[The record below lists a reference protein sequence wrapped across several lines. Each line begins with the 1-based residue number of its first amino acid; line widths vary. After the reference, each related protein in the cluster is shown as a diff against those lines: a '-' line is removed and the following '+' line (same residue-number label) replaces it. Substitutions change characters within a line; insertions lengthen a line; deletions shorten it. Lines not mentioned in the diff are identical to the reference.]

1 MYNHSSVKKTCKWK
15 INWWKICKD
24 QNFRNSV
31 LVLFLWAESRNF
43 KSVFQG
49 KTGKEVKVSLEI
61 SWRMKKTLGCQL
73 SPSPDIFLV
82 GWPLRCLEGVGAVF
96 TSHFPLCSFR
106 QWEPSGLKQKS
117 SSPLL
122 VILLFRGFY
131 ESSISWLRWAK
142 LIWLSVTTWQHQFIV
157 FIPLPPRSWLNFW
170 RSSRTNSICEVAG
183 CEGSTILSSSSFYF
197 YNPTFTS
204 AGPEASIPISLKALG
219 AASNL

>member
-15 INWWKICKD
+15 INWRKICKD

-82 GWPLRCLEGVGAVF
+82 GWPLRCLEGMGAVF

-106 QWEPSGLKQKS
+106 QWTGAL
-117 SSPLL
+117 
-122 VILLFRGFY
+122 
-131 ESSISWLRWAK
+131 
-142 LIWLSVTTWQHQFIV
+142 
-157 FIPLPPRSWLNFW
+157 
-170 RSSRTNSICEVAG
+170 
-183 CEGSTILSSSSFYF
+183 
-197 YNPTFTS
+197 
-204 AGPEASIPISLKALG
+204 GPEAEVFLPTPCHFALPWLLWIQHFLASVG
-219 AASNL
+219 QANLTLSHNMAASVYCLHSLTSTFLAQFLTELKDQLYLWGCRMWGKYNTLFIFILLL

>member
-1 MYNHSSVKKTCKWK
+1 MQRPKFQKFCFGFIFMGWK
-15 INWWKICKD
+15 QKLQISFSRKNGKGSESKPGNFMKNEKD
-24 QNFRNSV
+24 WFMR
-31 LVLFLWAESRNF
+31 
-43 KSVFQG
+43 
-49 KTGKEVKVSLEI
+49 
-61 SWRMKKTLGCQL
+61 TLGCQL
-73 SPSPDIFLV
+73 SLSPDIFLV
-82 GWPLRCLEGVGAVF
+82 GWPLRCLEGMGAVF

-157 FIPLPPRSWLNFW
+157 FIPLPSRSWLNFW